1 MNFYAYTDKALKYLR
16 RYYITAFNNAKMQI
30 SADRMNVISISQRLY
45 SDVSRETERVFR
57 LIAKRKYR
65 EICDEDFLVGMWLS
79 GFLQSSNPLTGYVW
93 YNDIDRK
100 RQYFAESVLS
110 GEPINKAVKTA
121 LRYWYGSQKQYAD
134 LVADAAAIQAYS
146 DMDVQYVRW
155 RTADDEKVCYICN
168 ERDGKVY
175 PVLEVPTKPHHNC
188 RCYVVR
194 VK

>member
-45 SDVSRETERVFR
+45 SDISRETERVFR

-110 GEPINKAVKTA
+110 GEQMNNAVKTA

-134 LVADAAAIQAYS
+134 LVTDAAAIQAYS

-175 PVLEVPTKPHHNC
+175 PVLKVPTKPHHNC

>member
-1 MNFYAYTDKALKYLR
+1 MNFYAYTDKTLKYLR

-45 SDVSRETERVFR
+45 SDISRETERVFR
-57 LIAKRKYR
+57 LIAKRKYL

-134 LVADAAAIQAYS
+134 LVTDAAAIQAYS

-175 PVLEVPTKPHHNC
+175 PVLKVPTKPHHNC